1 MEVHTAEMGRELQPL
16 LIIDDAAP
24 AADVLKQQAV
34 SQCGEL
40 FENGLYPG
48 LRARTMDVYNA
59 FLIDIINK
67 AIALTGCE
75 LPAISQGESYFSM
88 VTKSPCELSPMQ
100 RVPHY
105 DQPKP
110 DEIAVVHFL
119 CGPQHGG
126 TAFYRHRRT
135 GFEYIDES
143 RQREYLPAL
152 DQDLRIQPPPQ
163 DYIHSSTAL
172 FERIYS
178 VNARFNRL
186 IAYRCSSL
194 HSGDI
199 AAGFRPVMDP
209 YQGRFT
215 ATAFLR
221 P

>member
-1 MEVHTAEMGRELQPL
+1 MEVHIDLMGRELQPV

-24 AADVLKQQAV
+24 SAELLKQHAIAG
-34 SQCGEL
+34 CRDL
-40 FENGLYPG
+40 FKSGMYPG
-48 LRARTMDVYNA
+48 LRAKTMASYNR
-59 FLIDIINK
+59 FLIEIMNK
-67 AIALTGCE
+67 AITLTGCD
-75 LPAISQGESYFSM
+75 LPAVSQGESYFSM
-88 VTKSPCELSPMQ
+88 VTTPPALLAPMQ
-100 RVPHY
+100 RIPHF
-105 DQPKP
+105 DQPRP
-110 DEIAVVHFL
+110 DEIAIVHYL
-119 CGPQHGG
+119 CGPEHGG

-135 GFEYIDES
+135 GFEYIDS
-143 RQREYLPAL
+143 QRQRDYLPVL
-152 DQDLRIQPPPQ
+152 EEDIRYHPPAPE
-163 DYIHSSTAL
+163 YIHGNTPL

-209 YQGRFT
+209 NRGRFT